1 MSHYSRSNHAR
12 SACTSPHAL
21 HLPHQE
27 LSWWVNRHPEDTYL
41 LPHPPP
47 HQEMAW
53 RANRPPE
60 ETYLLPRRNRELGM
74 LYMGAQ
80 ERVRLMVHKL
90 ITGE

>member
-1 MSHYSRSNHAR
+1 
-12 SACTSPHAL
+12 
-21 HLPHQE
+21 
-27 LSWWVNRHPEDTYL
+27 
-41 LPHPPP
+41 
-47 HQEMAW
+47 MAW